1 MQTPSAQVQDRG
13 CAPAAGSGDRA
24 PPLVRRIGLA
34 LLVALLGGA
43 GWLIAVRGEAILVDL
58 ATLGGRVWCF

>member
-1 MQTPSAQVQDRG
+1 
-13 CAPAAGSGDRA
+13 
-24 PPLVRRIGLA
+24 VRRIGLA